1 VCAVNGEWFAE
12 KPPSLT
18 AQEPHRES
26 STFEKN
32 EKAAQ
37 DQFE

>member
-1 VCAVNGEWFAE
+1 VCSKWGVVCRKTTVAHR
-12 KPPSLT
+12 T
-18 AQEPHRES
+18 RTTRES